1 MNKRVFKYQSVPESE
16 ARMYDD
22 LKSFLADLGIPRRM
36 SHNIL
41 LTVSEAFTNALVH
54 GNQYDAAKSIE
65 ITIEADEK
73 AVTADIHDE
82 GAGDM
87 TSIDMRGPA
96 DSLQEGGRGVDLMES
111 IADNINIKQSNRTGG
126 LHISMKFEKG
136 RYVNAGG
143 KERNTE
149 EKMELNRKDEG
160 NTVVIALSGRLDLSN
175 GSKLKEEVKSILTAG
190 KTSIH
195 LNLRNVEFVNSSGL
209 GALVSIMKEIRIH
222 RGRLTLSDLAEYVQ
236 EIFDITQLSHI
247 FEIFG
252 TEHEALQSYQ
262 VVGSN

>member
-1 MNKRVFKYQSVPESE
+1 MNKKVFKYQSVAESE
-16 ARMYDD
+16 GRMYNEV
-22 LKSFLADLGIPRRM
+22 KSFLADSGISGKM
-36 SHNIL
+36 MYNIL
-41 LTVSEAFTNALVH
+41 LTVSEAFTNALEH

-65 ITIEADEK
+65 ISIGVDEK
-73 AVTADIHDE
+73 AVTAEIIDE
-82 GAGDM
+82 GTGDM
-87 TSIDMRGPA
+87 TSIDSRGRA

-111 IADNINIKQSNRTGG
+111 IADKINIHKSDRTGG
-126 LHISMKFEKG
+126 LQISMTFEKG
-136 RYVNAGG
+136 RYINAGW
-143 KERNTE
+143 KECNTE
-149 EKMELNRKDEG
+149 EKMEFNRRDEG

-175 GSKLKEEVKSILTAG
+175 GSKLKEEVKNILTAG

-195 LNLRNVEFVNSSGL
+195 LNLAHVEFVNSSGL

-252 TEHEALQSYQ
+252 TEQEALRSYQ
-262 VVGSN
+262 VVGCN